1 MFPILFLLIL
11 GANSHSI
18 APYQSPPYQTTLDM
32 ISEQGYAGEKHLVE
46 SAGYWLE
53 LHRIVEGSGESQG
66 VVLLNHGFLAD
77 SACWVYGRVG
87 GGGVII
93 KLTL

>member
-1 MFPILFLLIL
+1 M
-11 GANSHSI
+11 
-18 APYQSPPYQTTLDM
+18 
-32 ISEQGYAGEKHLVE
+32 VE

-53 LHRIVEGSGESQG
+53 LHRIVEGSGEPQG

-87 GGGVII
+87 GGVVII
-93 KLTL
+93 KLTLC